1 MRKPTPYRKMSR
13 AAFRADQHAGI
24 RLPHIAPFNALVDE
38 LRADPDRGWMP
49 YIAPMYG
56 GVHAR
61 VLSVLRDPGPKTQD
75 EDGSGMLCVENDD
88 DAAQYMS
95 ELLAGAGVP
104 VAELVPWN
112 AYPWYM
118 HVRGTSK
125 VPNAEQL
132 NAGVEPL
139 RRVIDLMPDLRVVI
153 VHGGTAHDAWD
164 RFEKRHRSTAA
175 RSRVLR
181 TFHTARTTFR
191 HPDPAV
197 RESRHQH
204 LRDTFAELA
213 EILRSADGA

>member
-1 MRKPTPYRKMSR
+1 MSDS
-13 AAFRADQHAGI
+13 AFRAAQHAGV

-38 LRADPDRGWMP
+38 LRTEANRGWMP
-49 YIAPMYG
+49 YIAPVYG
-56 GVHAR
+56 GVKAR

-75 EDGSGMLCVENDD
+75 DDGSGMLCCENDD

-95 ELLAGAGVP
+95 ELLAAAGVP

-125 VPNAEQL
+125 VPSAAQL
-132 NAGVEPL
+132 DAGVEPL
-139 RRVIDLMPDLRVVI
+139 RRIIELMPDLRVVI
-153 VHGGTAHDAWD
+153 LHGGTAHDGWD
-164 RFEKRHRSTAA
+164 RFEKRHQSIATQY
-175 RSRVLR
+175 RVLR
-181 TFHTARTTFR
+181 TYHTARTTFR
-191 HPDPAV
+191 HRDPAV

-213 EILRSADGA
+213 TVLCRDDAA